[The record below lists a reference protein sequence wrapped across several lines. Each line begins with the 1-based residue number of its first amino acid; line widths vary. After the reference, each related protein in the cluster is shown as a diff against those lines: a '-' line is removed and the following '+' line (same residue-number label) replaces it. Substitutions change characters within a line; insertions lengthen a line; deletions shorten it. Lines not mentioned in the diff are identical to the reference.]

1 MSRLRLLIAGCAGR
15 MGRALIAEIL
25 RRDDIVL
32 AGGFERPGHALLG
45 ADLATLAG
53 AEKKTG
59 LKVAAEAGDLI
70 SETDVL
76 IDFTTPAAALAAA
89 RLAAGA
95 GRAIVIGATGFDAAG
110 ERAIADLAAEVP
122 IVKSGNM
129 SLGVNLLA
137 ALVRQAASRLGVDY
151 DIEIAEAH
159 HRRKVDAPS
168 GTALMLGRA
177 AAEGRGVLL
186 DAKAA
191 GATTG
196 RAGLRRE
203 GDIGFAVSRGGG
215 VVGDHA
221 VTFVA
226 EDEAVVLSHRAFDR
240 ALFARGAVAAAI
252 WASARAPGLYDM
264 EDVLGLNGPRPAR
277 GGGA

>member
-1 MSRLRLLIAGCAGR
+1 MIRPRLLIAGCAGR
-15 MGRALIAEIL
+15 MGRALIAEIV
-25 RRDDIVL
+25 RRDDVVL
-32 AGGFERPGHALLG
+32 AGGFERPGHPALG
-45 ADLATLAG
+45 ADLSTLAG
-53 AEKKTG
+53 VDQITG

-70 SETDVL
+70 AETDVL
-76 IDFTTPAAALAAA
+76 IDFTTPAAALEAA
-89 RLAAGA
+89 RLAAAAACGL
-95 GRAIVIGATGFDAAG
+95 VIGATGFDASA
-110 ERAIADLAAEVP
+110 EAEILALGARVP

-137 ALVRQAASRLGVDY
+137 ALVRQAAARLGVDY
-151 DIEIAEAH
+151 DIEISETH

-168 GTALMLGRA
+168 GTALMLARA
-177 AAEGRGVLL
+177 AAGGRGVLL

-191 GATTG
+191 GAATG

-264 EDVLGLNGPRPAR
+264 EDVLGLKDLRA
-277 GGGA
+277 GAGDAS